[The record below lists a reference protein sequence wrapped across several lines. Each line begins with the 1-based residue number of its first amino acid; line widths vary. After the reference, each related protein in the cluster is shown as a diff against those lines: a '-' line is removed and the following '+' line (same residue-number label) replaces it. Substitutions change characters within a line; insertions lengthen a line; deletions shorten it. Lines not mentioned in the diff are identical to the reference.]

1 MITLD
6 QLLLVSGAAVVF
18 ALMPGPAV
26 IYVVT
31 RSVHQ
36 DRRAGIMSC
45 LGIGAGNLA
54 LVFATALGLSALL
67 ASSLIIYNVARFLG
81 ALYLFYLGIRTFL
94 DRSELVGTEPVQ
106 PQSLLRVF
114 RQGLM
119 VGVSN
124 PKAALFFLAF
134 LPQFVDRAHGAV
146 TSQIILLG
154 TVVVLITLVSDT
166 GYAVLADGIAQ
177 GLLRRPRLIR
187 AQQLLAGCVYVGLG
201 LAAAFTGTHA
211 LDGSTSAR
219 P

>member
-1 MITLD
+1 LI
-6 QLLLVSGAAVVF
+6 SGAAIVF
-18 ALMPGPAV
+18 ALIPGPAV

-36 DRRAGIMSC
+36 NRQAGMMSG
-45 LGIGAGNLA
+45 LGIGTGNLA

-67 ASSLIIYNVARFLG
+67 ASSLAIYNVVRFLG
-81 ALYLFYLGIRTFL
+81 ALYLVYLGIRTFIA
-94 DRSELVGTEPVQ
+94 RSELVGAEPVQ
-106 PQSLLRVF
+106 SQSLLRVF
-114 RQGLM
+114 RQALI

-134 LPQFVDRAHGAV
+134 LPQFVDRTHGAM

-154 TVVVLITLVSDT
+154 TIVVLITLVSDT
-166 GYAVLADGIAQ
+166 GYAALAGGIAQ
-177 GLLRRPRLIR
+177 SLLRRPRLIR

-211 LDGSTSAR
+211 LDGSTAAHR
-219 P
+219 